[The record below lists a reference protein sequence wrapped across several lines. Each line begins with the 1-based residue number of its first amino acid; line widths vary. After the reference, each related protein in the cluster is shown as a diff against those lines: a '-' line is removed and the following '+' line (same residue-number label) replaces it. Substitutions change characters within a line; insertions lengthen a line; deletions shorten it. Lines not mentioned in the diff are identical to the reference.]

1 MKNWE
6 TNDKYLVKSFSFK
19 KYLDGISFVDEVAL
33 ISEKNNHHPEIEILW
48 CKVIIKLTSHDAG
61 KITERDIKLSN
72 DIDNLFNQ
80 GITSE
85 RK

>member
-6 TNDKYLVKSFSFK
+6 TIDKYLIKSFSFK
-19 KYLDGISFVDEVAL
+19 KYFDGISFVDEVAL

-72 DIDNLFNQ
+72 DIDKLFNQ